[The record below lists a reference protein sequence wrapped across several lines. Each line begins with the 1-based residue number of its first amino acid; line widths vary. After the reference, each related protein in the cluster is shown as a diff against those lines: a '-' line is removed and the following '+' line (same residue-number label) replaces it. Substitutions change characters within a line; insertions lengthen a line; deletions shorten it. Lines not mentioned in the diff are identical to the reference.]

1 MNYPRFASRF
11 VIGIR
16 EQIIYHIRRF
26 PVKICNGS
34 RILGLPKV
42 HSPRVS
48 ISIATINKRITPAI
62 MKLEMV
68 TPNMLRIV
76 VPAIANTSSR
86 IPVVITALE
95 ETTLRSWLGTF
106 LVSETYKGITPI
118 GSITTNKTMVDVRRS
133 CKFMLFIKSRD
144 LETTTNEIDEGKERE

>member
-1 MNYPRFASRF
+1 M
-11 VIGIR
+11 V
-16 EQIIYHIRRF
+16 
-26 PVKICNGS
+26 
-34 RILGLPKV
+34 LGLPKV

-48 ISIATINKRITPAI
+48 NSIATMNKRISPAI

-95 ETTLRSWLGTF
+95 ETTLRSWLGMF

-118 GSITTNKTMVDVRRS
+118 GSITTKKAMVDVTRS
-133 CKFMLFIKSRD
+133 CKFMLFIKPRD
-144 LETTTNEIDEGKERE
+144 PETTNEIDEGKKENNSKFGKKVPHIWTFQR